1 MVRRNHFRRF
11 PVFVYCICKNGGRGE
26 GVRLPACPG
35 REVSHMAEK
44 VNVLVVDDQYV
55 SRSFFELQVQMSQNY
70 ALVASLAGAEKAA
83 AYCAAHPVDLVIM
96 DVMMKYGADGLT
108 CAKRI
113 KHQNPKIRIILTTSA
128 AEAGWIE
135 EARKAGI
142 DSFWYKEYSSVSLT
156 EVMDRTMAGVS
167 VYPDDPPN
175 PAFGE
180 ISKADLT
187 ERELDILRELTRNL
201 TNEEIAK
208 ALHISEFTVKR
219 HIQNILEKTGYK
231 NRIDLAV
238 NAKTLGLVVHEKD
251 RIKNGGGHRA

>member
-1 MVRRNHFRRF
+1 
-11 PVFVYCICKNGGRGE
+11 
-26 GVRLPACPG
+26 
-35 REVSHMAEK
+35 
-44 VNVLVVDDQYV
+44 
-55 SRSFFELQVQMSQNY
+55 
-70 ALVASLAGAEKAA
+70 
-83 AYCAAHPVDLVIM
+83 
-96 DVMMKYGADGLT
+96 
-108 CAKRI
+108 
-113 KHQNPKIRIILTTSA
+113 
-128 AEAGWIE
+128 
-135 EARKAGI
+135 
-142 DSFWYKEYSSVSLT
+142 
-156 EVMDRTMAGVS
+156 MDRTMAGVS

-251 RIKNGGGHRA
+251 RIKSGGGHRA